1 MLGLTSYSHWP
12 EAKAVRHCALQHA
25 GVRVKLTALAKQHL
39 KGMLH
44 VGLMEQI
51 DASIASLAVGAALIH
66 PLVYQSNKMHVH

>member
-25 GVRVKLTALAKQHL
+25 GARQKLLALAKQHL

-51 DASIASLAVGAALIH
+51 DASVASLAVSAV
-66 PLVYQSNKMHVH
+66 LVLVLFSCSLLCLS